1 MLKQTFNILILLLLT
16 LCFDTNEMK
25 IVTINKYNRLY
36 EKKI

>member
-1 MLKQTFNILILLLLT
+1 MLKQIFNILILLLLT
-16 LCFDTNEMK
+16 LYFDTHEMQ